1 MNATSHATEDTFP
14 RLLGDIG
21 GTNARYAWQTHATA
35 RPRDVASYPTRQHDS
50 LLLSVEHYLRTHN
63 KPRPQAMGIGIA
75 TQILGDHVQMSNHHW
90 AFSIASMKKALE
102 IDCMVFVN
110 DFTALALSLPV
121 LPETDLYRIG
131 EGTAVINAPMAVI
144 GPGTGLGV
152 SGLLPDRQ
160 AGRWLPISGEGGH
173 VTLSGDNALEL
184 AVIQRLKQRYGHASA
199 ERALSGAGLLAIY
212 EALCDVYA
220 QPALALAA
228 AEVLS
233 HAQADTQPY
242 CAMALDM
249 FFAFLGGISG
259 NLALTL
265 GSIGGVFLGGGII
278 PKAITA
284 LERSTFRE
292 RFVSKGRFRDYL
304 NAIPTYVIQAE
315 VSPALIGASIAVDNY
330 LA

>member
-21 GTNARYAWQTHATA
+21 GTNARYAWQAHATGQ
-35 RPRDVASYPTRQHDS
+35 PSEVASYPTSQHDS
-50 LLLSVEHYLRTHN
+50 LLLSIEHYLRTRN
-63 KPRPQAMGIGIA
+63 KPRPRAVGIGIA
-75 TQILGDHVQMSNHHW
+75 TQIPGDHVQMSNHHW
-90 AFSIASMKKALE
+90 AFSIASMKEALA
-102 IDCMVFVN
+102 IDYMVFVN

-131 EGTAVINAPMAVI
+131 GGKAVINGPMAVI

-152 SGLLPDRQ
+152 SGLLPDGK
-160 AGRWLPISGEGGH
+160 AGPWLPISGEGGH
-173 VTLSGDNALEL
+173 VTLHGDNALEL
-184 AVIQRLKQRYGHASA
+184 AMIERLKQRYGHASA
-199 ERALSGAGLLAIY
+199 ERALSGPGLLAIY

-220 QPALALAA
+220 QPALALFPSD
-228 AEVLS
+228 VLR

-242 CAMALDM
+242 CAMALQM
-249 FFAFLGGISG
+249 FFALLGSIAG

-265 GSIGGVFLGGGII
+265 GAIGGVFLGGGII
-278 PKAITA
+278 PKAIPE
-284 LERSTFRE
+284 LEQSTFRE
-292 RFVSKGRFRDYL
+292 RFISKGRFRDYL
-304 NAIPTYVIQAE
+304 NAIPTNVIQAE